1 MTTSPLT
8 ISVDA
13 EAAKAYAAA
22 SEQERRKIEFL
33 LSLRLRELV
42 APADPPQESGA
53 DRAGEGVAEA
63 PRGQDRLAKLR
74 QACGI
79 WRDRDDLPDFE
90 ALRREWDRF

>member
-8 ISVDA
+8 ISVDT
-13 EAAKAYAAA
+13 EAAKAFEAA
-22 SEQERRKIEFL
+22 SEEDRRKIETL

-42 APADPPQESGA
+42 SSADQPHAP
-53 DRAGEGVAEA
+53 VAEA

-79 WRDRDDLPDFE
+79 WRDRDDLPDPE
-90 ALRREWDRF
+90 ELRSEWDRF

>member
-22 SEQERRKIEFL
+22 SDADRRKIESL

-42 APADPPQESGA
+42 SPADPSHEGGA
-53 DRAGEGVAEA
+53 DRAGAGAVEA
-63 PRGQDRLAKLR
+63 PRDPDRLAKLR